1 MKKTPFKENP
11 SVFFIGRG
19 FIIIAILVVSS
30 LSFTLGYFVGK
41 STRHS
46 VDSQAFFI
54 PTQQDGTEKK
64 NTLNEEKEAVIQQLG
79 ETEQSQQT
87 LETQQSQ
94 KIPQTQET
102 QETKKAKENE
112 SNHPSLPLGKGE
124 KAGFSKE
131 TRNMQEPLKVGETD
145 KTKMAPETKQT
156 RKTRPYTVQAG
167 AFKHVSEADSLKGKL
182 DKKGYKTYVIQSKT
196 KRHQK
201 LYKVMI
207 GEFVT
212 RKEADALSAKI
223 RKSEGLKTFV
233 TIKPGQED
241 LR

>member
-1 MKKTPFKENP
+1 MKRTDLKEKS

-30 LSFTLGYFVGK
+30 LSFALGYFVGK

-54 PTQQDGTEKK
+54 PTQQDGTDKK
-64 NTLNEEKEAVIQQLG
+64 NTLNEEKEVV
-79 ETEQSQQT
+79 TPQSG
-87 LETQQSQ
+87 ETQQSQ
-94 KIPQTQET
+94 EIPKTQGTQET
-102 QETKKAKENE
+102 EKVNEDIPIKSQTTPQITSEIKE
-112 SNHPSLPLGKGE
+112 
-124 KAGFSKE
+124 
-131 TRNMQEPLKVGETD
+131 
-145 KTKMAPETKQT
+145 T

-196 KRHQK
+196 KRYQK

-233 TIKPGQED
+233 TIKTGQED

>member
-1 MKKTPFKENP
+1 MKKTPFKENS

-19 FIIIAILVVSS
+19 LIIIAILVVSS
-30 LSFTLGYFVGK
+30 LSFALGYFVGK

-54 PTQQDGTEKK
+54 PAQQDGTEKK

-102 QETKKAKENE
+102 QETKKAKENGNNSPE
-112 SNHPSLPLGKGE
+112 SPLGKGE
-124 KAGFSKE
+124 KTGFSKE
-131 TRNMQEPLKVGETD
+131 TRNMQDTPKIGEPD
-145 KTKMAPETKQT
+145 KTRLTPEIKETKKT
-156 RKTRPYTVQAG
+156 RKYTVQAG

-196 KRHQK
+196 KRYQK

-212 RKEADALSAKI
+212 RKEADVLSAKI

>member
-64 NTLNEEKEAVIQQLG
+64 NTLNEGKEAVIQQLG

-102 QETKKAKENE
+102 KKVKEDI
-112 SNHPSLPLGKGE
+112 PTQPQ
-124 KAGFSKE
+124 
-131 TRNMQEPLKVGETD
+131 TTPQIT
-145 KTKMAPETKQT
+145 PETKEPK
-156 RKTRPYTVQAG
+156 KTRTYTVQAG

-223 RKSEGLKTFV
+223 GKSEGLKTFV

>member
-19 FIIIAILVVSS
+19 FIIIAILVVSL

-54 PTQQDGTEKK
+54 PAQQDSTEKK

-102 QETKKAKENE
+102 QETKKVKENGNNSPE
-112 SNHPSLPLGKGE
+112 SPHTPLWKRGAEGDFKGE

-131 TRNMQEPLKVGETD
+131 TRNMQDTPK
-145 KTKMAPETKQT
+145 
-156 RKTRPYTVQAG
+156 
-167 AFKHVSEADSLKGKL
+167 
-182 DKKGYKTYVIQSKT
+182 
-196 KRHQK
+196 
-201 LYKVMI
+201 
-207 GEFVT
+207 
-212 RKEADALSAKI
+212 
-223 RKSEGLKTFV
+223 
-233 TIKPGQED
+233 
-241 LR
+241 